1 MNLDEV
7 YKEETSY
14 RRKQER
20 KVKYKTIDY
29 FDTYEN
35 KFIDQEIKDNEK
47 KIKKGYTILLQESF

>member
-29 FDTYEN
+29 FDTYAESASKRNINRFNAKYYDTYEN
-35 KFIDQEIKDNEK
+35 KFID
-47 KIKKGYTILLQESF
+47 

>member
-29 FDTYEN
+29 FDTYA
-35 KFIDQEIKDNEK
+35 
-47 KIKKGYTILLQESF
+47 ESASKRNINRFNAKYYV